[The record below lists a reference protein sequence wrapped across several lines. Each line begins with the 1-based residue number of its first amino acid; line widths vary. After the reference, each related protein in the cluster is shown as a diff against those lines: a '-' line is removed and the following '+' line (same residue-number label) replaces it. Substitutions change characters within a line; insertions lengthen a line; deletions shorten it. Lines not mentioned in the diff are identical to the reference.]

1 MLFWKSRSDRRQH
14 PRFSIERDA
23 IVVLKSQP
31 PTMGKII
38 DISLDGLSFRYI
50 HSLERLNQTN
60 MLDIFRADDR
70 FFLGRAEFTTVSN
83 GKVSS
88 FVQRLGVRFKGLN
101 RRQKHLLERFLE
113 ECTFD
118 NESIQRYQI

>member
-1 MLFWKSRSDRRQH
+1 MLFWESRSDRRQQ
-14 PRFSIERDA
+14 PRFRVERDA
-23 IVVLKSQP
+23 IVVLKSHP

-60 MLDIFRADDR
+60 MLDIFRAENR

-83 GKVSS
+83 GEISA

-101 RRQKHLLERFLE
+101 RWQKHCLEKFIE
-113 ECTFD
+113 ESTID
-118 NESIQRYQI
+118 NESI